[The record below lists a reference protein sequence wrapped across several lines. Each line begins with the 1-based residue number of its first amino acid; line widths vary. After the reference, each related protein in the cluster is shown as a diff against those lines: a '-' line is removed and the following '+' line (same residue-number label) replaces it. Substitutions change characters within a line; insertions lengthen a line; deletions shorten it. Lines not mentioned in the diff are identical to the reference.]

1 MSSTS
6 NADDVNDSDKT
17 TDQPKK
23 GLGRNING
31 PCEFPDSIRHKRVQD
46 PF

>member
-1 MSSTS
+1 MTPTFK
-6 NADDVNDSDKT
+6 ADDVSDSDKT

-31 PCEFPDSIRHKRVQD
+31 PCEFPDSPRHKRMQD